1 MSDIPA
7 FTLPDFLKGQSA
19 DDIHAEMLLSL
30 PDEYDKSEGGFIWDL
45 TYPTALEKAR
55 AAQYLIPEALRAMFP
70 CWARGDM
77 LDMHAQ
83 NRGMARRAATY
94 AASAIT
100 LSGTD
105 GTRVPAGTSFSTT
118 GDIAFETLSDSVIE
132 NGTVD
137 VSVRAVNVG
146 ADGNVAAGSICRAD
160 VSVTGLSAV
169 TNAHAAQGGA
179 DEEDDESL
187 RARIALYDT
196 SRGES
201 NVGSMSDY
209 RRWALEVAGVGD
221 AVVKGAQDQSGT
233 VTIIIT
239 DTQGAAAADAL
250 IKQVEEH
257 IMSPDDPFCR
267 LAPINALI
275 DVKTPATREIS
286 VSAQVVTGA
295 VELDAVK
302 SAFQDAL
309 KVYFVGV
316 RGGTVRL
323 TQVGALLSSIEGVND
338 YSLLTLDGGTDNIA
352 LDDMQ
357 LPTLAGDGVNLYV

>member
-1 MSDIPA
+1 MSDTPA

-19 DDIHAEMLLSL
+19 DDIHAEMLNSLS
-30 PDEYDKSEGGFIWDL
+30 DEYDKSEGGFIWDL

-94 AASAIT
+94 AECTIE
-100 LSGTD
+100 LCGTD
-105 GTRVPAGTSFSTT
+105 GTRIPAGTSFSTT
-118 GDIAFETLSDSVIE
+118 GGIAFKTLSDCLIQ
-132 NGTVD
+132 NGTAEVAA
-137 VSVRAVNVG
+137 RAVNAG
-146 ADGNVAAGSICRAD
+146 ADGNVAAGSICRLD
-160 VSVTGLSAV
+160 VSIQGLNTV
-169 TNAHAAQGGA
+169 NNAHAAKGGA
-179 DEEDDESL
+179 DREDDDSL

-221 AVVKGAQDQSGT
+221 AVVKGAQDDSGT
-233 VTIIIT
+233 VEIIIT
-239 DTQGAAAADAL
+239 DAQGAAASDAL

-257 IMSPDDPFCR
+257 IMSPDDPYSR

-275 DVKTPATREIS
+275 AVKTPAAREIS
-286 VSAQVVTGA
+286 VSAQVVIGA

-302 SAFQDAL
+302 SAFEDAL
-309 KVYFVGV
+309 KEYFSSV

-323 TQVGALLSSIEGVND
+323 TQVGALLSGIEGVSD
-338 YSLLTLDGGTDNIA
+338 YSLLTLDGATDNIE
-352 LDDMQ
+352 LTDIQ
-357 LPTLAGDGVNLYV
+357 LPTLPADGVNIYV